1 MTLDLATFVKSAR
14 LTALRDAIDSGSGTA
29 RLTIYTGPRPE
40 PGGPATTA
48 LVIVD
53 LPIPSGEVSGDT
65 LTLALP
71 DMIAASADGDIAWAR
86 ITGRDGNWVIDM
98 DAGDD
103 PSLDLYISP
112 ATVSTGGI
120 VEFMDKRIA
129 E

>member
-1 MTLDLATFVKSAR
+1 MTMDLATFVKSAR

-86 ITGRDGNWVIDM
+86 ITNRAGDWVLDM

-103 PSLDLYISP
+103 PAAELYVSP
-112 ATVSTGGI
+112 ATVTAGGL
-120 VEFMDKRIA
+120 VEFIDKRFF